1 MLLDQTKRQ
10 RKPEWLRKKISFT
23 AQKEMDQLLK
33 ENGIHTICQ
42 EAKCPNISE
51 CFAAKTATFLILGGI
66 CTRRCTY
73 CNVTTGAPLEVNK
86 KEIAQV
92 TDAVKA
98 LGLKFVVITS
108 PARDD
113 LKDGGAQQFLEVTTN
128 VLHDVPGTQ
137 VELLVPDF
145 QGNLDSIKTVAN
157 SGAVIVGHNIETVPR
172 LYNIRKASVYQ
183 RSLDVLQEI
192 KNYAPSHV
200 KTKSAIMVGLGESEE
215 EVVEV
220 FQDLLNVGCKLLSV
234 GQYLAPSNDYEK
246 VIEYVTPEQFDKYK
260 KIALDMGFE
269 YVHSSPYARSSYMAH
284 EYVE

>member
-1 MLLDQTKRQ
+1 MRLEKQQ
-10 RKPEWLRKKISFT
+10 RKPEWLRKKISFS

-33 ENGIHTICQ
+33 SNGIHTICQ

-73 CNVTTGAPLEVNK
+73 CNVTTGEPLHVNK
-86 KEIAQV
+86 EEIAQV

-113 LKDGGAQQFLEVTTN
+113 LKDGGAQHFLEVTQH
-128 VLHDVPGTQ
+128 VLSEVPGTQ

-145 QGNLDSIKTVAN
+145 KANLESIKTVAN

-183 RSLDVLQEI
+183 RSLDVLEEI
-192 KNYAPSHV
+192 KNNAPSNV
-200 KTKSAIMVGLGESEE
+200 KTKSAIMVGLGETQE
-215 EVVEV
+215 EVVAV
-220 FQDLLNVGCKLLSV
+220 MKDLLNVGCKLLSV
-234 GQYLAPSNDYEK
+234 GQYLAPSNEYEK
-246 VIEYVTPEQFDKYK
+246 VVEYVTPEQFETYK
-260 KIALDMGFE
+260 KIALDLGFE
-269 YVHSSPYARSSYMAH
+269 YVHASPYARSSYMAH
-284 EYVE
+284 EYVKE

>member
-1 MLLDQTKRQ
+1 MLLDAQKRQ

-23 AQKEMDQLLK
+23 AQKDMDQLLK

-73 CNVTTGAPLEVNK
+73 CNVTTGSPDSVNK
-86 KEIAQV
+86 EEIDQV
-92 TDAVKA
+92 TDAVQQ

-113 LKDGGAQQFLEVTTN
+113 LKDGGAEQFVEVTQN
-128 VLHDVPGTQ
+128 VLNKIPGTQ

-145 QGNLDSIKTVAN
+145 QANLDSIKAVAN

-172 LYNIRKASVYQ
+172 LYNIRKASIYQ

-192 KNYAPSHV
+192 KNHAPQGV
-200 KTKSAIMVGLGESEE
+200 KTKSAIMLGLGESKE
-215 EVVEV
+215 EVIDV
-220 FQDLLNVGCKLLSV
+220 FKDLIGVGCKLLSV
-234 GQYLAPSNDYEK
+234 GQYLAPSNEYEK
-246 VIEYVTPEQFDKYK
+246 VVEYVTPKQFEEYK
-260 KIALDMGFE
+260 QIALDMGFE

-284 EYVE
+284 EYV